1 MVGKVIKAWITSLA
15 SSPLFYLILML
26 GVLAMVVT
34 FPGPPDSVKAWFGI
48 ETKTSLKQE
57 LTIEKAN
64 NLVLVG
70 VGKQDK
76 ADIQILEKTSE
87 NVQVAIES
95 KDKAATKV
103 KEKVEKIISRSEAKV
118 EKIQKED
125 LPQEEIDIK
134 VSQERMQSIWDTY
147 CEFNESNECTA
158 VDSTTPQGA

>member
-1 MVGKVIKAWITSLA
+1 MVGKVLKAWITSIL
-15 SSPLFYLILML
+15 SSPLSIFILLVCGLSLVFM
-26 GVLAMVVT
+26 
-34 FPGPPDSVKAWFGI
+34 FPGPPDSVKEFFGI
-48 ETKTSLKQE
+48 ETKSSLRAE
-57 LTIEKAN
+57 LTVEKAN
-64 NLVLVG
+64 NQVLTA

-87 NVQVAIES
+87 NVQASIES
-95 KDKAATKV
+95 KEKAATKV

-147 CEFNESNECTA
+147 CEFNESNECPA
-158 VDSTTPQGA
+158 ADSTTPQGA